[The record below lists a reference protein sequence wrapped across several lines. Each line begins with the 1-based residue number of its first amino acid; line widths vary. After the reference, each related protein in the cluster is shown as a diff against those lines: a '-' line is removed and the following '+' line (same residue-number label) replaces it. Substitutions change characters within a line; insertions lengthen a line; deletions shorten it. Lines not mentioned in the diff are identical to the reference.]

1 VSPPA
6 DLDGLS
12 PSQLKELVAGLL
24 EKMAELERKNAEQRE
39 EIARLKGLKGRPDV
53 KPSGMDKATEP
64 PGPGLQGKRRGRG
77 KVRPRV
83 VVEDRII
90 EASVPAGSRFKG
102 YETYQVQELVLSVH
116 AVRYLRERWI
126 TPDGQT
132 IVAPL
137 PDGTQ
142 GHFGPN
148 LRRFVLMQY
157 HQGQTTLP
165 RLAALLQS
173 VGLAISEREIQRL
186 LTEKQDDFLDETR
199 DVLRA
204 GLRNSPWISVDDTGA
219 RHKAKNGYCTQI
231 GNEHF
236 TWFGTRPSKSRLN
249 FLDLLRAGHTDFV
262 LNDAAF
268 DYMRTRALPA
278 MLIASLAAQPERD
291 FADQAAWSAQLDR
304 LGFTGLTTT
313 PEPVQIAT
321 EGAIWGSIHAHDF
334 LRDAVV
340 LSDDAGQFAIGQHA
354 LCWVHAERLVHK
366 LDAFTEPHRAAQ
378 QNVRKLIWNF
388 YADLKAYKANPDK
401 HRRVALRARFDS
413 IFRRR
418 TGFATLDRL
427 LARLHANKAELLMCW
442 SGRKSRCI
450 PMVQRTISA
459 ARSLAARSAPGRA
472 ATWVGTAAMPS
483 SASPRP
489 APGTVWR
496 SGTISAAG
504 SRSPGT
510 LSFHPWRNSSDV
522 AGSQPETHGGP
533 GFCRYY

>member
-1 VSPPA
+1 
-6 DLDGLS
+6 
-12 PSQLKELVAGLL
+12 
-24 EKMAELERKNAEQRE
+24 
-39 EIARLKGLKGRPDV
+39 
-53 KPSGMDKATEP
+53 
-64 PGPGLQGKRRGRG
+64 
-77 KVRPRV
+77 
-83 VVEDRII
+83 
-90 EASVPAGSRFKG
+90 
-102 YETYQVQELVLSVH
+102 
-116 AVRYLRERWI
+116 
-126 TPDGQT
+126 
-132 IVAPL
+132 
-137 PDGTQ
+137 
-142 GHFGPN
+142 
-148 LRRFVLMQY
+148 
-157 HQGQTTLP
+157 
-165 RLAALLQS
+165 LQS

-219 RHKAKNGYCTQI
+219 RHKAKTGYCTQI

-268 DYMRTRALPA
+268 YYMRTRALPA

-378 QNVRKLIWNF
+378 C
-388 YADLKAYKANPDK
+388 P
-401 HRRVALRARFDS
+401 
-413 IFRRR
+413 
-418 TGFATLDRL
+418 
-427 LARLHANKAELLMCW
+427 
-442 SGRKSRCI
+442 SGD
-450 PMVQRTISA
+450 
-459 ARSLAARSAPGRA
+459 
-472 ATWVGTAAMPS
+472 
-483 SASPRP
+483 SASHLSRL
-489 APGTVWR
+489 
-496 SGTISAAG
+496 SAVDESA
-504 SRSPGT
+504 
-510 LSFHPWRNSSDV
+510 
-522 AGSQPETHGGP
+522 
-533 GFCRYY
+533 

>member
-1 VSPPA
+1 
-6 DLDGLS
+6 
-12 PSQLKELVAGLL
+12 
-24 EKMAELERKNAEQRE
+24 MAELERKNAEQRE

-388 YADLKAYKANPDK
+388 YADLKAYKPTPTNTA
-401 HRRVALRARFDS
+401 V
-413 IFRRR
+413 
-418 TGFATLDRL
+418 
-427 LARLHANKAELLMCW
+427 
-442 SGRKSRCI
+442 SRCGHGS
-450 PMVQRTISA
+450 TASSA
-459 ARSLAARSAPGRA
+459 AALALPPWIAFWRA
-472 ATWVGTAAMPS
+472 CMPT
-483 SASPRP
+483 RP
-489 APGTVWR
+489 
-496 SGTISAAG
+496 
-504 SRSPGT
+504 
-510 LSFHPWRNSSDV
+510 N
-522 AGSQPETHGGP
+522 
-533 GFCRYY
+533 C